1 MIDLKLFN
9 LDGTTIGQNQIGGQK
24 VQEDQREIYPDKL
37 DPGNVLIRENGK
49 TERVL
54 LQTKKEKILKEPCRE
69 AHLRVLLGHSLWGS
83 PDGF

>member
-49 TERVL
+49 TKR
-54 LQTKKEKILKEPCRE
+54 
-69 AHLRVLLGHSLWGS
+69 
-83 PDGF
+83 F